1 MTECQSLDVNFQGVE
16 GHLGTHSFK
25 SLLGETKELFTLGL
39 LLLDQGNIVLEL
51 L

>member
-16 GHLGTHSFK
+16 DHLGTRCFK
-25 SLLGETKELFTLGL
+25 SLLGDTEELFTLGL
-39 LLLDQGNIVLEL
+39 LLLGQGNIVLGL